1 MSKNFEL
8 MQQAASERQFQST
21 PPQPDVPLMAGN
33 GSRFGH
39 VNGYGKSNGLD
50 LDRFAH
56 EETLKLVQRVF
67 LLQSSAVPKVV
78 MFAGVDPGNGCS
90 RICAQ
95 TAEVLATN
103 ITGTVCVVEANLRT
117 PSLPEYFGV
126 TNHRGLTDSL
136 LQDGPVRSFAK
147 QVRRENLWLMSCG
160 ALATDSANLLRTE
173 KLNSRLNELR
183 QQFDFIVIDV
193 PALNQYADAAAVAK
207 VCDGIIMVLE
217 ANSTRREA
225 ARKMMENLQMTNT
238 PILGVVLNKRIF
250 PVPESLYRRL

>member
-8 MQQAASERQFQST
+8 MQQAASERQFQSA

-33 GSRFGH
+33 GSHFGH

-50 LDRFAH
+50 LDRFAR

-126 TNHRGLTDSL
+126 TIHRGLTDSL

>member
-8 MQQAASERQFQST
+8 MQQAASERQFQSA

-33 GSRFGH
+33 GSHFGH

-50 LDRFAH
+50 LDRFAR

>member
-8 MQQAASERQFQST
+8 MQQAASERQFQSA

-50 LDRFAH
+50 LDRFAR